1 MRDRPP
7 VSRDGDGDRDMSMN
21 AEAYSVDEAKPSPGK
36 SKKQSRLADIYATLF
51 VVGLIFVGMQVAS
64 GYVPPF
70 IMPAPKVVLASVVE
84 ILTQNYSHI
93 LITVV
98 RIIAGLLFAMV
109 VGVLLGLIM
118 GTIPKLK
125 PFVRAMVII
134 DTGIPALSW
143 MLLAVFWFREP
154 EARIFFILSVIL
166 IPFYALNVHEGI
178 RAMQKELIDMIESFR
193 PSKWHMFK
201 YLLWPW
207 IVPYIFMT
215 TKSIIGFAIRMAIFA
230 ELLGAA
236 IGVGAQMGM
245 AQATFRIDQVLA
257 WTVLLVILNLSA
269 QALVQAVEKLMFK
282 WRPEVE
288 VR

>member
-1 MRDRPP
+1 
-7 VSRDGDGDRDMSMN
+7 MSMSSDT
-21 AEAYSVDEAKPSPGK
+21 YSVDGAKPSPGK
-36 SKKQSRLADIYATLF
+36 GKKQSRLADTYATLF
-51 VVGLIFVGMQVAS
+51 VVGVIFLSMQIAS
-64 GYVPPF
+64 GHVPPF
-70 IMPAPKVVLASVVE
+70 IMPAPKVVLNGVVE
-84 ILTQNYSHI
+84 ILTQHYDHI
-93 LITVV
+93 LITIV
-98 RIIAGLLFAMV
+98 RIIAGLFFAMV

-118 GTIPKLK
+118 GTLPRVK
-125 PFVRAMVII
+125 PVVRALVFI

-166 IPFYALNVHEGI
+166 IPFYALNIHEGI
-178 RAMQKELIDMIESFR
+178 RSIQKDLIDMIESFR

-201 YLLWPW
+201 FLLWPW

-245 AQATFRIDQVLA
+245 AQATFRIDQVMA